1 MADRHNILG
10 VAEGVRPFLFDFD
23 DYERMDHAGV
33 FADQH
38 GRVELIEGVI
48 VHMAPQG
55 FDHTTVTSDV
65 LGQFYVALKA
75 TPGEQFRVLTQGTL
89 KIGNHSAPE
98 PDVFVVRRTERKKYY
113 EAADAVLVVEVSIS
127 TADADKTVKVPLY
140 ARAGI
145 PELWIVEP
153 EQASVTQYRG
163 PRPDGTWDDVITV
176 IEGAV
181 SPLFAPEIAIV
192 LADLFHAA

>member
-10 VAEGVRPFLFDFD
+10 VAEGLRPFLFDFA

-33 FADQH
+33 FADQE

-48 VHMAPQG
+48 VQMAPAG
-55 FDHTTVTSDV
+55 FDHTTVATDV

-75 TPGEQFRVLTQGTL
+75 TAAETFRVLTQGTL
-89 KIGNHSAPE
+89 RIGNHSAPE
-98 PDVFVVRRTERKKYY
+98 PDVFVVRITGRKKYY

-127 TADADKTVKVPLY
+127 TADADKTVKAPLY

-153 EQASVTQYRG
+153 EQASVTLYRG
-163 PRPDGTWDDVITV
+163 PRPDGTWDDVQTV
-176 IEGAV
+176 TEGAA
-181 SPLFAPEIAIV
+181 SPLFAPHIAIV
-192 LADLFHAA
+192 LADLFPAA